1 MKYSVKVYIRRTL
14 LKAKNSNA
22 DILNI
27 QYLYN
32 SWNLIKSPEPCNVVV
47 SL

>member
-1 MKYSVKVYIRRTL
+1 MKYSAKVYIRRTF
-14 LKAKNSNA
+14 LKPKNSNA

-32 SWNLIKSPEPCNVVV
+32 SWNLIKSPELCNGAV